1 MIFKSIKSLLVIL
14 LSGSVL
20 LTIPS
25 CNYLDKQRTI
35 KMKCSTEPR
44 VYVSQAKE
52 IFERNG
58 YSTLVEDY
66 DAGVL
71 VVQDSVERIEWRY
84 SALVRTWRIEHSK
97 DSVFVD
103 VWSVST
109 RLDGSDVRQTWDK
122 RWSGEDVKEWMR
134 PIMISLESACGLGNP
149 LAPSP

>member
-1 MIFKSIKSLLVIL
+1 
-14 LSGSVL
+14 
-20 LTIPS
+20 
-25 CNYLDKQRTI
+25 
-35 KMKCSTEPR
+35 